1 MIHKYNPFEDRDE
14 FLTGRERNVIG
25 VGAAILGSAAIG
37 AASGYFGSQGRGGG
51 GTTSS
56 APWGPTQNYI
66 LGYTPG
72 EGGQT
77 GTGLLPEAR
86 RLYEGG
92 PQQYYGGNQVAG
104 FNPYQQQALGMQAQ
118 RGMYGSPVTQGAQA
132 GAQATMG
139 GQYFGQD
146 PSSQYL
152 SGIAGGQ
159 NVNPAMGMT
168 QRTAE
173 GGFLGGSPYLDETFG
188 RASEAVSKRF
198 QETIA
203 PGIAGRAVQGGRYG
217 SPAYQRQQEGAQRA
231 LGESLGGMAT
241 DIYGGS
247 YQRERGF
254 QEQAQARL
262 GGQYAQG
269 VGQQIGAAGQIG
281 GQYAGE
287 RGRQMQAMGMAPGLA
302 QQDYADI
309 SQLYGAGQ
317 AYQGLEQQN
326 IGADMAKFNF
336 EQQAPWTNLQNYQG
350 AIQGNYG
357 GQQTTPSYGGNPMAG
372 AAGGAMAGMGM
383 YNMYQQ
389 SQKPQYN
396 PMAQQTYGGGYQG
409 GQQPMWNQSA
419 PYQPYGYGDY

>member
-1 MIHKYNPFEDRDE
+1 MTHKYNPFEDRDE
-14 FLTGRERNVIG
+14 FLTGRERYIG
-25 VGAAILGSAAIG
+25 IGAAIIGSSLIG
-37 AASGYFGSQGRGGG
+37 GAMGMMGSGGRGGG
-51 GTTSS
+51 GTTSN
-56 APWGPTQNYI
+56 APWTPQQQYL
-66 LGYTPG
+66 LGENNLPG
-72 EGGQT
+72 
-77 GTGLLPEAR
+77 LFPEAAN
-86 RLYEGG
+86 LYNQG

-104 FNPYQQQALGMQAQ
+104 FNPYQQQALGMQAN
-118 RGMYGSPVTQGAQA
+118 RAIGGSAVTQGAQA

-168 QRTAE
+168 QQTAQ
-173 GGFLGGSPYLDETFG
+173 GDFLGGSPYLDETFG

-231 LGESLGGMAT
+231 LGETLGGLAT

-287 RGRQMQAMGMAPGLA
+287 RGRQIQTMGMSGQLA
-302 QQDYADI
+302 GQDYADI

-326 IGADMAKFNF
+326 IGADMAKWNF
-336 EQQAPWTNLQNYQG
+336 GQQAPWTNLQNYQG

-357 GQQTTPSYGGNPMAG
+357 GQQTTPSYGGNAMAG
-372 AAGGAMAGMGM
+372 AAGGALTGMGM
-383 YNMYQQ
+383 YGMYQQ
-389 SQKPQYN
+389 GQNPMQQQIFNPQQQYN
-396 PMAQQTYGGGYQG
+396 VTAQNPLGINPTLGWG
-409 GQQPMWNQSA
+409 NQ
-419 PYQPYGYGDY
+419 